1 MCSDFV
7 KPLLLW
13 YNTQGRDLPW
23 RKTKDPYR
31 IWVSEIMLQQTRV
44 EAVKGYYERFLEAL
58 PDIDA
63 LADCPEDELNKL
75 WEGLGYYSRVR
86 NMQKAARTVREQYG
100 GKVPEEKSELIKL
113 PGIGDYTAGA
123 IASIAFGKPEP
134 AVDGNVIRIVAR
146 IRALKKDFS
155 DLNQAFMDLGSGV
168 CLPNSSPRCEE
179 CPIMEFCTAHKS
191 GIEMDYPVR
200 TEKKPRRIEQMTVML
215 IRNGDKLAIRKRP
228 AKGLLPNLY
237 EFPNTAGILSEE
249 EAVHAAE
256 AITNLEAIRIKRVPE
271 ARHIFSHVEWHMRGY
286 EIIMT
291 PGDEKYPESDL
302 IYAEAGEIEREYPI
316 PSAFTA
322 YAKYLNIHLGKKGPS
337 YK

>member
-1 MCSDFV
+1 
-7 KPLLLW
+7 
-13 YNTQGRDLPW
+13 
-23 RKTKDPYR
+23 
-31 IWVSEIMLQQTRV
+31 
-44 EAVKGYYERFLEAL
+44 
-58 PDIDA
+58 
-63 LADCPEDELNKL
+63 
-75 WEGLGYYSRVR
+75 
-86 NMQKAARTVREQYG
+86 
-100 GKVPEEKSELIKL
+100 
-113 PGIGDYTAGA
+113 
-123 IASIAFGKPEP
+123 
-134 AVDGNVIRIVAR
+134 
-146 IRALKKDFS
+146 
-155 DLNQAFMDLGSGV
+155 
-168 CLPNSSPRCEE
+168 
-179 CPIMEFCTAHKS
+179 
-191 GIEMDYPVR
+191 MDYPVR